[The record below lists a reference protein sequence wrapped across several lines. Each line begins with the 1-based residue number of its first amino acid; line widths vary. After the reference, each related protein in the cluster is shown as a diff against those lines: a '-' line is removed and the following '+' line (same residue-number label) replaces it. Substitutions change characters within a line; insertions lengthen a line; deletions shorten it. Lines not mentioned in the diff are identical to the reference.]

1 VRRPAACALLVLLA
15 AGCTGG
21 SRDERGDAAWVSGDW
36 TDAYEYYRAEAQA
49 TGGDAWAKVGAA
61 ALRARDWPAAAEAL
75 GRLADAV
82 PGRRAEALEGLWR
95 AAQGAAEEGDAVGL
109 RAVLEALVSR
119 EPGAPVARW
128 AARLVELG
136 EAPADLLPAALAGAP
151 DAGAANRALA
161 ALAEAAA
168 SDGGCGASAPVWA
181 ALERRSSVPEE
192 RARAAGQVAACAL
205 VLAEAA
211 LVNDPAAAEDW
222 FRELLRARP
231 EGDTARRAMLGL
243 GDARQRQGDLLGA
256 ALAWQQVAG
265 GGADSLAA
273 RATERLNALASAG
286 VTETDTTR

>member
-1 VRRPAACALLVLLA
+1 MRWTAAGALLALAA

-36 TDAYEYYRAEAQA
+36 TDAYAYYRAEAEA
-49 TGGDAWAKVGAA
+49 TGGEAWAKASAA
-61 ALRARDWPAAAEAL
+61 ALRARDWPAAAEAQA
-75 GRLADAV
+75 RLADAA
-82 PGRRAEALEGLWR
+82 PTRRTEALEGLWR

-109 RAVLEALVSR
+109 RAALGALVAR
-119 EPGAPVARW
+119 EPAVPVARW

-136 EAPADLLPAALAGAP
+136 EVPAALLPAALAGAP

-161 ALAEAAA
+161 ALADAAA
-168 SDGGCGASAPVWA
+168 AEGGCDASAPVWA

-265 GGADSLAA
+265 AAGDSLAA
-273 RATERLNALASAG
+273 RATERLNALAAAG
-286 VTETDTTR
+286 ATETDTTR